1 MYTYHGDQRDAE
13 RFVRD
18 AHRTVTG
25 SRTQLRKN
33 DEKKHMIFENMCH
46 CQISTLEVTNDS
58 FKFIAKSPVFN
69 CPTCG
74 YKGYSTLKNDA

>member
-1 MYTYHGDQRDAE
+1 MATNETLNGLFEMLIE
-13 RFVRD
+13 RLQGVE
-18 AHRTVTG
+18 HNCE
-25 SRTQLRKN
+25 KMMK
-33 DEKKHMIFENMCH
+33 KKHMVFENMCH

-74 YKGYSTLKNDA
+74 YKGYSTLKNDAG